1 MTGDIEKLVLRD
13 NTLQTHLLVREA
25 QAQSNGAVVDG
36 YAALIASL
44 ELEGAISRELEQL
57 PSETELAR
65 RKALGLGLTTPELAV
80 VIANVKNRFKR
91 ILAALPLTGLP
102 WAETVLRPYFPEQLV
117 ATRDPLAHPLAN
129 AILAT
134 VLANESVNRC
144 GPLMLRD
151 LALEHR
157 IDDAE
162 VVKAWGQAWSALHL
176 APVFE
181 ALDADALKVPRDVS
195 QAVDAR
201 TRVMLR
207 TVIEGV
213 LSLPAEQAGA
223 GGMAELSSLFSQ
235 PEQLRSLSPGKSD
248 ADTNAGLSPSF
259 VQAWKTVDTVESL
272 AAFLFAA
279 VSVQRPSG
287 MSLAE
292 FLQVGMVLRAASG
305 IDALERGL
313 KLPATSKSQEQ
324 LRNYAM
330 QALRRTQQRLLLT
343 VLERTKQTGDM
354 QAAVQETTSAMGLT
368 GFAQPLDLEQAM
380 LNVWS
385 LSEGSSPE
393 RLAA

>member
-1 MTGDIEKLVLRD
+1 M
-13 NTLQTHLLVREA
+13 
-25 QAQSNGAVVDG
+25 
-36 YAALIASL
+36 
-44 ELEGAISRELEQL
+44 
-57 PSETELAR
+57 
-65 RKALGLGLTTPELAV
+65 
-80 VIANVKNRFKR
+80 
-91 ILAALPLTGLP
+91 
-102 WAETVLRPYFPEQLV
+102 LRPYFPAQLV

-157 IDDAE
+157 IDDTE

-213 LSLPAEQAGA
+213 LSLPAAQAGA
-223 GGMAELSSLFSQ
+223 GMDELSNLFAAAGAVRK
-235 PEQLRSLSPGKSD
+235 QLMPSKSE
-248 ADTNAGLSPSF
+248 ADGHAGLSPSF
-259 VQAWKTVDTVESL
+259 VQAWKAVDTIESL

-279 VSVQRPSG
+279 VSVQRPAG
-287 MSLAE
+287 MSLAQ
-292 FLQVGMVLRAASG
+292 FLQVGMACAAG
-305 IDALERGL
+305 RHRHAGARPEAAGHQQV
-313 KLPATSKSQEQ
+313 AGTAAQ
-324 LRNYAM
+324 LRDAGPAPHPAAPAAAGAGA
-330 QALRRTQQRLLLT
+330 QQGRRHA
-343 VLERTKQTGDM
+343 GSGAGADG
-354 QAAVQETTSAMGLT
+354 AMGLT
-368 GFAQPLDLEQAM
+368 GYAQPTDLEQAM
-380 LNVWS
+380 LDVWS

>member
-1 MTGDIEKLVLRD
+1 
-13 NTLQTHLLVREA
+13 
-25 QAQSNGAVVDG
+25 
-36 YAALIASL
+36 
-44 ELEGAISRELEQL
+44 
-57 PSETELAR
+57 
-65 RKALGLGLTTPELAV
+65 
-80 VIANVKNRFKR
+80 
-91 ILAALPLTGLP
+91 
-102 WAETVLRPYFPEQLV
+102 
-117 ATRDPLAHPLAN
+117 
-129 AILAT
+129 

-151 LALEHR
+151 LAQEHR

-195 QAVDAR
+195 QTVDAR

-223 GGMAELSSLFSQ
+223 GGMAELSNLFSQ
-235 PEQLRSLSPGKSD
+235 PAQLAQLMPAKSD
-248 ADTNAGLSPSF
+248 ADAHAGLSPSF
-259 VQAWKTVDTVESL
+259 VQAWKAVDTVESL

-279 VSVQRPSG
+279 VSVQRPGG

-292 FLQVGMVLRAASG
+292 FLRVGMLLRASAG
-305 IDALERGL
+305 IDFLERGL

-343 VLERTKQTGDM
+343 VLERAKQTGDM

-368 GFAQPLDLEQAM
+368 GFAQPTDLEQAM
-380 LNVWS
+380 LDVWS